1 MMPEQNP
8 TDGLFWPY
16 LEPILRAQPGVNYV
30 QLSDANGM
38 DRLLEDSRSEE
49 VYPGIFVM
57 RPRYRGRLVENALQ
71 LAMFEMIAYFF
82 CYADSQQRED
92 VDAAYRQAEA
102 TASTVLKKLHTDH
115 RCYANYLDFDSIQMD
130 PVLYTT
136 GSDAAYGYELK
147 LKMGLP
153 ANEIYS

>member
-1 MMPEQNP
+1 MNP
-8 TDGLFWPY
+8 TDTLFWPY
-16 LEPILRAQPGVNYV
+16 LEPILLDQGVTYV

-38 DRLLEDSRSEE
+38 DRLLEDSRSED

-57 RPRYRGRLVENALQ
+57 RPKYRGRMVDNALQ
-71 LAMFEMIAYFF
+71 LAEFQLIAYVF
-82 CYADSQQRED
+82 CYPDSQERAD
-92 VDAAYRQAEA
+92 VDACYGQAEVI
-102 TASTVLKKLHTDH
+102 ASAVLQKLHTDH
-115 RCYANYLDFDSIQMD
+115 RCYTNYLDFDSIHME

-147 LKMGLP
+147 LKLGLQ